1 MWTCL
6 VEPLIGKAS
15 GVGAKFGIHTSIAQ
29 GFKYLLR
36 HAQLIFLTLRFRR
49 RARRHGASRDCSE
62 THNPIPPVT
71 RGNSIKSCMAGNIG
85 ENPENCA
92 RDKMPPTWAAAF
104 TFRGRS
110 SAPTKPKLGR
120 LQLHDV
126 AHGHFGLFATALTA
140 VKIDPAFRAFVTR
153 NEAYDP
159 ASVATL

>member
-1 MWTCL
+1 MEFL

-15 GVGAKFGIHTSIAQ
+15 RAVAKFGVQASIAQ
-29 GFKYLLR
+29 GFKDLLGD
-36 HAQLIFLTLRFRR
+36 AQLIFFALRFRR
-49 RARRHGASRDCSE
+49 RACRHGASRDCSE
-62 THNPIPPVT
+62 THFPIPPVT
-71 RGNSIKSCMAGNIG
+71 RGNSTKSRIAGNIG

-126 AHGHFGLFATALTA
+126 AYGHFGPFATALTA